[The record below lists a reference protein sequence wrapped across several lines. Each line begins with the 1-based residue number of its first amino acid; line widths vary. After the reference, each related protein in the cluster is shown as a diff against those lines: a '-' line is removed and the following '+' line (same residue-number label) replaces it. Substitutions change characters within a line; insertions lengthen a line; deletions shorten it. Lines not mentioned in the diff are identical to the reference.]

1 MECPVVFLLILATI
15 TSETTTA
22 FSQNIYASENPL
34 PVGSNVTLF
43 SRSSVPAGAWMFN
56 SNIIVMIFPGDKI
69 IADTWRDR
77 VIFNST
83 TSSLTIRSLQVED
96 SGLYTLQALNLFRSE
111 LTLSVQVPISN
122 VTLRANATNL
132 VEFNDTAVLMC
143 TVSNGSSLSYVWLKG
158 NSVVTAGGGVQL
170 SDGGATLIIVRVTR
184 YDEGPFRCNVSNGIS
199 QEISLPVH
207 LNISYGP
214 SNTTMMIMPMKYIY
228 RTGSNILLSCSAES
242 SPAAM
247 IRWMVN
253 GVYLNDFSP
262 QLQLEMVTESRS
274 GNYQCLFYNTAT
286 SRFTSASAMIRIL
299 APIAAVVVNH
309 TGGRA
314 LLNEPFTMYCEVNG
328 SVDNIQWWKNGQLI
342 SADNTTVFD
351 TGNTTLTLNP
361 VQHSDN
367 GNYQCQA
374 FNYVS
379 NMTSSPYTVKVN
391 YGPMKPVIIGPSMA
405 LTGTWV
411 ILNCSSASYPPS
423 LINWYFNNSLVA
435 TTSKLEIGPLT
446 LNMSGK
452 YSCMAFNNI
461 TGKNSSAS
469 VMLTVLAPVTMVSI
483 KIVGPLPI
491 QNHTF
496 TLTCETTGSVES
508 IIWMYNWYQLY
519 PDNTR
524 NFSKDNTILT
534 FDPVVASDNG
544 NYQCVAS
551 NPLSSSNSE
560 IFKLEV
566 IYGPEKPT
574 IMGPNMAMT
583 EDNITLSCY
592 ASSNPVSIYKWFF
605 NDSVVANTSEYVT
618 PPLTRDMSGMYT
630 CMAYNN
636 ITGKNSTAYTMLTVL
651 APVTMA
657 AIKIIGPLPIQNH
670 TFTLTCETTGSVESI
685 IWMYNWNQL
694 YPDNTRNFSMN
705 NTILTF
711 DPVMAS
717 DNGNYQCVA
726 SNPLSSSTSEIFTLE
741 VFYGP
746 EKPTIM
752 GPNMAKTGDNVT
764 LSCYAS
770 SNPVSIYK
778 WFFNDSVVANTSE
791 YVTPPLTRDMSGMY
805 TCMAYN
811 NITGKNSTAYTMLTV
826 LAPVTMASIKIVG
839 PPPIQN
845 HTFTLTCETTGSVD
859 SIMWTYYWSPLYPD
873 NTRNFSMDN
882 TILTFAY
889 GKDQRDHMSNPQLL
903 RSYIHHLVYKWFFND
918 SVVANTSEYV
928 TPPFTRDMSGMYTCM
943 AYNNITGKNST
954 AYTMLT
960 VIDPIM
966 VHVKAPMNPPIEGH
980 FYNLTC
986 NVTGPTEHIYWLK
999 NDEPLHE
1006 NNRTVFYMNNKTVT
1020 FNPLEQTDTGNYQ
1033 CMAVNTVWSM
1043 TSSPFHLLVN
1053 FGPETP
1059 IIDGPAFAETG
1070 HTAKFSCSAKS
1081 VPPSQYLWIFNDSTV
1096 ANTSEFTTGLLSFN
1110 MSGEYTCMALNYVTE
1125 NSSISIKMLT
1135 VIEAI
1140 ESVMIRNNTVPINSE
1155 NFTLTCEVNG
1165 PYDTIYWMKD
1175 NMYLNT
1181 STAKANM
1188 SYKIENNTLHFTP
1201 LTMYNDGIYQC
1212 VATNQAG
1219 PHASPQYVL
1228 LVNYGPLKVH
1238 ILGPDSAKVGSSV
1251 SLTCSAASQ
1260 PDCDF
1265 NWFLNS
1271 QSSAIKTGSVI
1282 TFPATKENEGNYTCK
1297 AKNPVTNITMYQ
1309 IKAFTVDHASTLH
1322 IPSNMMLMVLVAL
1335 SVTALFN

>member
-1 MECPVVFLLILATI
+1 MECPVLFYFLLATI
-15 TSETTTA
+15 SFETTTA
-22 FSQNIYASENPL
+22 ISQNIYASENPL

-43 SRSSVPAGAWMFN
+43 SRINVTTGAWMFN
-56 SNIIVMIFPGDKI
+56 SNIIVMIFPGDRI
-69 IADTWRDR
+69 IDDTWRER

-96 SGLYTLQALNLFRSE
+96 SGLYTLQALNFFRSE

-143 TVSNGSSLSYVWLKG
+143 TVANGSSLSYVWLKG
-158 NSVVTAGGGVQL
+158 NTVVTASGGVQF

-228 RTGSNILLSCSAES
+228 KTGSNILLSCSAES
-242 SPAAM
+242 SPAAI

-262 QLQLEMVTESRS
+262 QLQLEMVTESHS

-405 LTGTWV
+405 LAGTWV

-423 LINWYFNNSLVA
+423 LISWYFNNSLVA

-452 YSCMAFNNI
+452 YACMAFNKI
-461 TGKNSSAS
+461 TGKNSTAS

-483 KIVGPLPI
+483 K
-491 QNHTF
+491 
-496 TLTCETTGSVES
+496 
-508 IIWMYNWYQLY
+508 M
-519 PDNTR
+519 
-524 NFSKDNTILT
+524 
-534 FDPVVASDNG
+534 
-544 NYQCVAS
+544 
-551 NPLSSSNSE
+551 
-560 IFKLEV
+560 
-566 IYGPEKPT
+566 
-574 IMGPNMAMT
+574 
-583 EDNITLSCY
+583 
-592 ASSNPVSIYKWFF
+592 
-605 NDSVVANTSEYVT
+605 
-618 PPLTRDMSGMYT
+618 
-630 CMAYNN
+630 
-636 ITGKNSTAYTMLTVL
+636 
-651 APVTMA
+651 
-657 AIKIIGPLPIQNH
+657 IGPLPIQNH
-670 TFTLTCETTGSVESI
+670 TFTLICETAGSVESI
-685 IWMYNWNQL
+685 IWMYNWSQL
-694 YPDNTRNFSMN
+694 YPDNTRNFTMN

-726 SNPLSSSTSEIFTLE
+726 SNPLNSSTSEIFTLE
-741 VFYGP
+741 VIYGP

-752 GPNMAKTGDNVT
+752 GPNMAMTGDNVT

-778 WFFNDSVVANTSE
+778 WFFNDSIVANTSE
-791 YVTPPLTRDMSGMY
+791 YVTLPLTRD
-805 TCMAYN
+805 
-811 NITGKNSTAYTMLTV
+811 L
-826 LAPVTMASIKIVG
+826 
-839 PPPIQN
+839 
-845 HTFTLTCETTGSVD
+845 
-859 SIMWTYYWSPLYPD
+859 
-873 NTRNFSMDN
+873 
-882 TILTFAY
+882 
-889 GKDQRDHMSNPQLL
+889 
-903 RSYIHHLVYKWFFND
+903 
-918 SVVANTSEYV
+918 
-928 TPPFTRDMSGMYTCM
+928 SGMYTCM

-966 VHVKAPMNPPIEGH
+966 VHVEAPMNPPIEGH

-999 NDEPLHE
+999 NYEPLHE
-1006 NNRTVFYMNNKTVT
+1006 NDRTVFYMNNKTVT

-1033 CMAVNTVWSM
+1033 CMSINTVWSI
-1043 TSSPFHLLVN
+1043 TSPPFKLLVN

-1081 VPPSQYLWIFNDSTV
+1081 VPPSQYHWFFNDSTV
-1096 ANTSEFTTGLLSFN
+1096 ANTSVFTTGLLSFN
-1110 MSGEYTCMALNYVTE
+1110 MSGEYTCMASNYVTE
-1125 NSSISIKMLT
+1125 NVSISVKMLT

-1165 PYDTIYWMKD
+1165 PYDKIYWMKD

-1188 SYKIENNTLHFTP
+1188 SYEIENNTLHFTP
-1201 LTMYNDGIYQC
+1201 VTMYNDGIYQC

-1228 LVNYGPLKVH
+1228 LVNYGPLSVH

-1265 NWFLNS
+1265 DWFLNS
-1271 QSSAIKTGSVI
+1271 QPSAIKTGSVI

-1297 AKNPVTNITMYQ
+1297 AKNPVTNITMYE
-1309 IKAFTVDHASTLH
+1309 IKAFTVDHASTFH

>member
-1 MECPVVFLLILATI
+1 MECPVLFYFLLATI
-15 TSETTTA
+15 SFETTTA
-22 FSQNIYASENPL
+22 ISQNIYASENPL

-43 SRSSVPAGAWMFN
+43 SRINVTTGAWMFN
-56 SNIIVMIFPGDKI
+56 SNIIVMIFPGDRI
-69 IADTWRDR
+69 IDDTWRER

-96 SGLYTLQALNLFRSE
+96 SGLYTLQALNFFRSE

-143 TVSNGSSLSYVWLKG
+143 TVANGSSLSYVWLKG
-158 NSVVTAGGGVQL
+158 NTVVTASGGVQF

-228 RTGSNILLSCSAES
+228 KTGSNILLSCSAES
-242 SPAAM
+242 SPAAI

-262 QLQLEMVTESRS
+262 QLQLEMVTESHS

-405 LTGTWV
+405 LAGTWV

-423 LINWYFNNSLVA
+423 LISWYFNNSLVA

-452 YSCMAFNNI
+452 YACMAFNKI
-461 TGKNSSAS
+461 TGKNSTAS

-483 KIVGPLPI
+483 K
-491 QNHTF
+491 
-496 TLTCETTGSVES
+496 
-508 IIWMYNWYQLY
+508 M
-519 PDNTR
+519 
-524 NFSKDNTILT
+524 
-534 FDPVVASDNG
+534 
-544 NYQCVAS
+544 
-551 NPLSSSNSE
+551 
-560 IFKLEV
+560 
-566 IYGPEKPT
+566 
-574 IMGPNMAMT
+574 
-583 EDNITLSCY
+583 
-592 ASSNPVSIYKWFF
+592 
-605 NDSVVANTSEYVT
+605 
-618 PPLTRDMSGMYT
+618 
-630 CMAYNN
+630 
-636 ITGKNSTAYTMLTVL
+636 
-651 APVTMA
+651 
-657 AIKIIGPLPIQNH
+657 IGPLPIQNH
-670 TFTLTCETTGSVESI
+670 TFTLICETAGSVESI
-685 IWMYNWNQL
+685 IWMYNWSQL
-694 YPDNTRNFSMN
+694 YPDNTRNFTMN

-726 SNPLSSSTSEIFTLE
+726 SNPLNSSTSEIFTLEVISPVTMASIEIVGPLPIQNHTFTLICETTGSVESIIWMYYWSPLYPDNTRNFSMDNTILTFDPVMASDNGNYRCVASNPLSSSTSEIFTLQ

-752 GPNMAKTGDNVT
+752 GPNMAMTGDNVT

-778 WFFNDSVVANTSE
+778 WFFNDSIVANTSE
-791 YVTPPLTRDMSGMY
+791 YVTLPLTRD
-805 TCMAYN
+805 
-811 NITGKNSTAYTMLTV
+811 L
-826 LAPVTMASIKIVG
+826 
-839 PPPIQN
+839 
-845 HTFTLTCETTGSVD
+845 
-859 SIMWTYYWSPLYPD
+859 
-873 NTRNFSMDN
+873 
-882 TILTFAY
+882 
-889 GKDQRDHMSNPQLL
+889 
-903 RSYIHHLVYKWFFND
+903 
-918 SVVANTSEYV
+918 
-928 TPPFTRDMSGMYTCM
+928 SGMYTCM

-966 VHVKAPMNPPIEGH
+966 VHVEAPMNPPIEGH

-999 NDEPLHE
+999 NYEPLHE
-1006 NNRTVFYMNNKTVT
+1006 NDRTVFYMNNKTVT

-1033 CMAVNTVWSM
+1033 CMSINTVWSI
-1043 TSSPFHLLVN
+1043 TSPPFKLLVN

-1081 VPPSQYLWIFNDSTV
+1081 VPPSQYHWFFNDSTV
-1096 ANTSEFTTGLLSFN
+1096 ANTSVFTTGLLSFN
-1110 MSGEYTCMALNYVTE
+1110 MSGEYTCMASNYVTE
-1125 NSSISIKMLT
+1125 NVSISVKMLT

-1165 PYDTIYWMKD
+1165 PYDKIYWMKD

-1188 SYKIENNTLHFTP
+1188 SYEIENNTLHFTP
-1201 LTMYNDGIYQC
+1201 VTMYNDGIYQC

-1228 LVNYGPLKVH
+1228 LVNYGPLSVH

-1265 NWFLNS
+1265 DWFLNS
-1271 QSSAIKTGSVI
+1271 QPSAIKTGSVI

-1297 AKNPVTNITMYQ
+1297 AKNPVTNITMYE
-1309 IKAFTVDHASTLH
+1309 IKAFTVDHASTFH

>member
-1 MECPVVFLLILATI
+1 MECPVLFYFLLATI
-15 TSETTTA
+15 SFETTTA
-22 FSQNIYASENPL
+22 ISQNIYASENPL

-43 SRSSVPAGAWMFN
+43 SRINVTTGAWMFN
-56 SNIIVMIFPGDKI
+56 SNIIVMIFPGDRI
-69 IADTWRDR
+69 IDDTWRER

-96 SGLYTLQALNLFRSE
+96 SGLYTLQALNFFRSE

-143 TVSNGSSLSYVWLKG
+143 TVANGSSLSYVWLKG
-158 NSVVTAGGGVQL
+158 NTVVTASGGVQF

-228 RTGSNILLSCSAES
+228 KTGSNILLSCSAES
-242 SPAAM
+242 SPAAI

-262 QLQLEMVTESRS
+262 QLQLEMVTESHS

-299 APIAAVVVNH
+299 AP
-309 TGGRA
+309 
-314 LLNEPFTMYCEVNG
+314 
-328 SVDNIQWWKNGQLI
+328 
-342 SADNTTVFD
+342 
-351 TGNTTLTLNP
+351 
-361 VQHSDN
+361 
-367 GNYQCQA
+367 
-374 FNYVS
+374 
-379 NMTSSPYTVKVN
+379 
-391 YGPMKPVIIGPSMA
+391 
-405 LTGTWV
+405 
-411 ILNCSSASYPPS
+411 
-423 LINWYFNNSLVA
+423 
-435 TTSKLEIGPLT
+435 
-446 LNMSGK
+446 
-452 YSCMAFNNI
+452 
-461 TGKNSSAS
+461 
-469 VMLTVLAPVTMVSI
+469 VTMVSI
-483 KIVGPLPI
+483 K
-491 QNHTF
+491 
-496 TLTCETTGSVES
+496 
-508 IIWMYNWYQLY
+508 M
-519 PDNTR
+519 
-524 NFSKDNTILT
+524 
-534 FDPVVASDNG
+534 
-544 NYQCVAS
+544 
-551 NPLSSSNSE
+551 
-560 IFKLEV
+560 
-566 IYGPEKPT
+566 
-574 IMGPNMAMT
+574 
-583 EDNITLSCY
+583 
-592 ASSNPVSIYKWFF
+592 
-605 NDSVVANTSEYVT
+605 
-618 PPLTRDMSGMYT
+618 
-630 CMAYNN
+630 
-636 ITGKNSTAYTMLTVL
+636 
-651 APVTMA
+651 
-657 AIKIIGPLPIQNH
+657 IGPLPIQNH
-670 TFTLTCETTGSVESI
+670 TFTLICETAGSVESI
-685 IWMYNWNQL
+685 IWMYNWSQL
-694 YPDNTRNFSMN
+694 YPDNTRNFTMN

-726 SNPLSSSTSEIFTLE
+726 SNPLNSSTSEIFTLE
-741 VFYGP
+741 VIYGP

-752 GPNMAKTGDNVT
+752 GPNMALTGDNVT
-764 LSCYAS
+764 LNCYAS
-770 SNPVSIYK
+770 SNPISIYK
-778 WFFNDSVVANTSE
+778 WFFNDSIVANTSE

-826 LAPVTMASIKIVG
+826 LAPVTMASIEIVG
-839 PPPIQN
+839 PLPIQN
-845 HTFTLTCETTGSVD
+845 HTFTLICETTGSVE
-859 SIMWTYYWSPLYPD
+859 SIIWMYYWSPLYPD

-882 TILTFAY
+882 TILTFDPVMASDNGNY
-889 GKDQRDHMSNPQLL
+889 RCVASNPLSSSTSEIFTLQVFYGPEKPTIMGPNMAMTGDNVTL
-903 RSYIHHLVYKWFFND
+903 SCYASSNPVSIYKWFFND
-918 SVVANTSEYV
+918 SIVANTSEYV
-928 TPPFTRDMSGMYTCM
+928 TLPLTRDLSGMYTCM

-966 VHVKAPMNPPIEGH
+966 VHVEAPMNPPIEGH

-999 NDEPLHE
+999 NYEPLHE
-1006 NNRTVFYMNNKTVT
+1006 NDRTVFYMNNKTVT

-1033 CMAVNTVWSM
+1033 CMSINTVWSI
-1043 TSSPFHLLVN
+1043 TSPPFKLLVN

-1081 VPPSQYLWIFNDSTV
+1081 VPPSQYHWFFNDSTV
-1096 ANTSEFTTGLLSFN
+1096 ANTSVFTTGLLSFN
-1110 MSGEYTCMALNYVTE
+1110 MSGEYTCMASNYVTE
-1125 NSSISIKMLT
+1125 NVSISVKMLT

-1165 PYDTIYWMKD
+1165 PYDKIYWMKD

-1188 SYKIENNTLHFTP
+1188 SYEIENNTLHFTP
-1201 LTMYNDGIYQC
+1201 VTMYNDGIYQC

-1228 LVNYGPLKVH
+1228 LVNYGPLSVH

-1265 NWFLNS
+1265 DWFLNS
-1271 QSSAIKTGSVI
+1271 QPSAIKTGSVI

-1297 AKNPVTNITMYQ
+1297 AKNPVTNITMYE
-1309 IKAFTVDHASTLH
+1309 IKAFTVDHASTFH